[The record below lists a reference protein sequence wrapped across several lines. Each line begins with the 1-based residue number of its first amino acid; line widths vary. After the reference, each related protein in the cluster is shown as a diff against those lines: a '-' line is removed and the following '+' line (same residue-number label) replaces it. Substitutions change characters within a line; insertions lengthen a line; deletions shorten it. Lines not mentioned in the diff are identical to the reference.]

1 MAKLDVLAN
10 NTMPKNIKNID
21 SNFTELYEDTITD
34 VTIDGT
40 SVKSDNTVA
49 LETITD
55 TEIDTLF
62 AYPPNSS
69 YLSGTWQ
76 INSDPELPSSRIS
89 FDNSDGYGY
98 VSCDALG
105 NVTEVSFNTSVI
117 TYRQDLGGD
126 VSWINVYNGS
136 SWQDEGY
143 RTIRFSSGSVNQSVL
158 TWLQSNA
165 VKLSN

>member
-62 AYPPNSS
+62 A
-69 YLSGTWQ
+69 
-76 INSDPELPSSRIS
+76 
-89 FDNSDGYGY
+89 
-98 VSCDALG
+98 
-105 NVTEVSFNTSVI
+105 
-117 TYRQDLGGD
+117 
-126 VSWINVYNGS
+126 
-136 SWQDEGY
+136 
-143 RTIRFSSGSVNQSVL
+143 
-158 TWLQSNA
+158 
-165 VKLSN
+165 